1 MKRVAITTLGC
12 KTNQF
17 ESAAIR
23 ESLEKSGFSI
33 VPFEEPADIYVI
45 NSCTVTART
54 DAESRKLVRRARRR
68 NPEARIV
75 VTGCYAQVAP
85 EILAAMPEVELVIGN
100 EEKKQLPELLKTAG
114 PAAKVMVADINA
126 IAETGSLG
134 LESFAEHTRAFLQV
148 QNGCDSFCS
157 YCIVP
162 YARGRSRSVPPQEV
176 LDGIARLAGEGFREV
191 VLTGIHL
198 GNYGRDLSPKASLL
212 QLLQEAEQCGV
223 PQRLR
228 LGSLEPLDITPELI
242 DCISSS
248 TIICPHLH
256 IPLQSGSDSV
266 LSRMNRGYGAGY
278 FKELCLRAFEA
289 IPDLCLGFDVIA
301 GFPGE
306 TDAEFA
312 ATTALIEQL
321 PVAYLHVF
329 PFSSR
334 PGTKAAAMPGQ
345 LQSRVITERAELLR
359 SLGEKKKQQ
368 YHSRFLG
375 RTLQPLVLKQDSL
388 GLWHG
393 LTENYLSV
401 AFAAE
406 GDFANTIVAV
416 RVVNAD
422 GETLMAEL
430 LQ

>member
-23 ESLEKSGFSI
+23 ESLERSGFSI
-33 VPFEEPADIYVI
+33 VPFEEAADVYVI

-54 DAESRKLVRRARRR
+54 DAESRKLVRRAKRR

-100 EEKKQLPELLKTAG
+100 EEKKQLVELLSTTG
-114 PAAKVMVADINA
+114 PAAKVKVADISA

-162 YARGRSRSVPPQEV
+162 YARGRSRSVPLEEV

-198 GNYGRDLSPKASLL
+198 GNYGRDLSPKSSLL
-212 QLLQEAEQCGV
+212 PLLRAAEQRGV

-248 TIICPHLH
+248 AIICPHLH

-266 LSRMNRGYGAGY
+266 LSRMNRGYGADY
-278 FKELCLRAFEA
+278 FQDLCLRAFAA

-306 TDAEFA
+306 TDAEFS

-334 PGTKAAAMPGQ
+334 PGTKAAGMPGQ

-359 SLGEKKKQQ
+359 SLGEKKKRQ
-368 YHSRFLG
+368 YLRRFRG
-375 RTLQPLVLKQDSL
+375 RTLQPLVLKRDSD
-388 GLWHG
+388 GLWNG
-393 LTENYLSV
+393 LTANYLPV
-401 AFAAE
+401 TFAAE
-406 GDFANTIVAV
+406 GDFANNIVAV

-422 GETLMAEL
+422 GETLVAEL